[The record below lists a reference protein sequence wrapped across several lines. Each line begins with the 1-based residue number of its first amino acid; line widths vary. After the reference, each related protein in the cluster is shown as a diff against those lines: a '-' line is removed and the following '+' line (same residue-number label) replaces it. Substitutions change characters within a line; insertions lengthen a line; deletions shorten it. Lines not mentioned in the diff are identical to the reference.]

1 MTGPKVFRTQNDMM
15 NYVMTLPVAEARAFI
30 QRLEGYYNAP
40 NVVHCKKEDGSIDG
54 GNLDGAMETLAQSR
68 RAGN

>member
-1 MTGPKVFRTQNDMM
+1 MM

-30 QRLEGYYNAP
+30 QRLDGYYNAP
-40 NVVHCKKEDGSIDG
+40 KVVHCKKEDGAIDG
-54 GNLDGAMETLAQSR
+54 GSDAIETLAQAR